1 MIAPKTQRLRL
12 VPVTVDNADVLWRIM
27 QSAHLR
33 EFQDV
38 PRYTRE
44 EFRERVAARPKRFD
58 VRSIGRFEWLVVP
71 LDSGR
76 SIGWISLRFG
86 DQTRGVGEIGYSLLA
101 GFRGRGYA
109 REAING
115 LLDAA
120 FAAIALKGVEAC
132 CVPAN
137 LASRRLLSA
146 LGFEQ
151 LKIQRHGA
159 VVRGRP
165 VDIVLYRQR
174 REEWLARERSGE
186 VGELDRDPGVGK
198 SKVTPPVAGERG

>member
-1 MIAPKTQRLRL
+1 MIAPKSQRLRL
-12 VPVTVDNADVLWRIM
+12 DPVTVENADVLWRIM

-58 VRSIGRFEWLVVP
+58 ARAIGRFEWLVIGA
-71 LDSGR
+71 DSGR
-76 SIGWISLRFG
+76 ALGWISLRFG
-86 DQTRGVGEIGYSLLA
+86 DHARGYGEIGYSLLA
-101 GFRGRGYA
+101 AFRGRGYA
-109 REAING
+109 REAVATLI
-115 LLDAA
+115 DAA
-120 FAAIALKGVEAC
+120 FEAIALKGVEAC

-137 LASRRLLSA
+137 VGSRRLLKE
-146 LGFEQ
+146 LGFVQ

-165 VDIVLYRQR
+165 VDIVLYRQQ
-174 REEWLARERSGE
+174 REEWLARANAQ
-186 VGELDRDPGVGK
+186 
-198 SKVTPPVAGERG
+198 AGSTNSIEISASANPK

>member
-1 MIAPKTQRLRL
+1 MRLE
-12 VPVTVDNADVLWRIM
+12 PVTVDNADVLWRIM

-44 EFRERVAARPKRFD
+44 EFRERVAARPKRFEA
-58 VRSIGRFEWLVVP
+58 RAIGRFEWLVINNE
-71 LDSGR
+71 SGR
-76 SIGWISLRFG
+76 AMGWISLRFG
-86 DQTRGVGEIGYSLLA
+86 DQVRGIGEIGYSLLA
-101 GFRGRGYA
+101 PYRGSGYA
-109 REAING
+109 REAVAALI
-115 LLDAA
+115 DTA
-120 FAAIALKGVEAC
+120 FASIALKQVDAC

-137 LASRRLLSA
+137 LASRRLLRA
-146 LGFEQ
+146 LGFVQ

-174 REEWLARERSGE
+174 REEWLARPNAQGRSANSIE
-186 VGELDRDPGVGK
+186 MPASAK
-198 SKVTPPVAGERG
+198 P

>member
-1 MIAPKTQRLRL
+1 MIAPKTPRLRL
-12 VPVTVDNADVLWRIM
+12 EPVNVENADVLWRIM

-44 EFRERVAARPKRFD
+44 EFRARVAARPKRFE
-58 VRSIGRFEWLVVP
+58 VRAVGRFEWLVIA
-71 LDSGR
+71 DAGR
-76 SIGWISLRFG
+76 PIGWISLRFG
-86 DQTRGVGEIGYSLLA
+86 DQVRGIAEVGYSLLA
-101 GFRGRGYA
+101 AYRGQGYA
-109 REAING
+109 REAVAALI
-115 LLDAA
+115 DAA
-120 FAAIALKGVEAC
+120 FKAIALKQVDAC

-137 LASRRLLSA
+137 LASRRLLAA
-146 LGFEQ
+146 LGFVQ

-174 REEWLARERSGE
+174 REEWLARPNAHGASENSIE
-186 VGELDRDPGVGK
+186 IPASAK
-198 SKVTPPVAGERG
+198 PK